1 MAMDNYYGPGWD
13 VIAKLAR
20 TFVGTLI
27 VSLLLTVLIWQGTEF
42 IAWARSRPIPG
53 NSMTCTGTFL
63 SGL

>member
-42 IAWARSRPIPG
+42 IAWW
-53 NSMTCTGTFL
+53 L
-63 SGL
+63 GLYN